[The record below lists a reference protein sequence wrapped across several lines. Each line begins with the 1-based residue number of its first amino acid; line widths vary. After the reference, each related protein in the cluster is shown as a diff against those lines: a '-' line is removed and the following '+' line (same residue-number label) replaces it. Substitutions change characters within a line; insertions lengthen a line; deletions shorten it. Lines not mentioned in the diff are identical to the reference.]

1 MMDRGL
7 KRRRGRVRRVVVI
20 GHRLGGVGKGGGRLV
35 CGTLLVGRG
44 VGDTRLGWGR
54 SVIVLVHAELSTA
67 GVGAGRSEDR
77 AGKERSNE

>member
-1 MMDRGL
+1 VGGRVMNRGRE
-7 KRRRGRVRRVVVI
+7 RRRGRVRRVAMI

-77 AGKERSNE
+77 AGKG